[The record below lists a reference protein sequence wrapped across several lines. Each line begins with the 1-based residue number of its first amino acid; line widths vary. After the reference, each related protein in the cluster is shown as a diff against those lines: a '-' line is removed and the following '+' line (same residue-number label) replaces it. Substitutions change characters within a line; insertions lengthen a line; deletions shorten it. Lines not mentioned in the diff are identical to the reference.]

1 MDKVVT
7 SPGDTGGFEFPDTNS
22 DVNKT
27 MVALIETANVD
38 RVYGEPIEFGDTKI
52 IPTSENLTFMGF
64 GFGSGYGQGM
74 SEEDSEEDDEGA
86 PMVGAGSGGGGGGR
100 TFSRPVAVVIASPEG
115 VRVEPIADRTKVIMA
130 AITAAGFMAS
140 MVFRMMRGP
149 QS

>member
-1 MDKVVT
+1 MDKVVS
-7 SPGDTGGFEFPDTNS
+7 SPGDAGGFDFPDTTS

-27 MVALIETANVD
+27 IEALIETANVD
-38 RVYGEPIEFGDTKI
+38 RVYGDPIEVGDTKI

-74 SEEDSEEDDEGA
+74 NEEVEEET
-86 PMVGAGSGGGGGGR
+86 PMVGAGGGGGGGGR

-140 MVFRMMRGP
+140 MVFRMTRGP
-149 QS
+149 KS

>member
-7 SPGDTGGFEFPDTNS
+7 TPGDEGGFEFPDTSS

-27 MVALIETANVD
+27 MEALIETAHVD
-38 RVYGEPIEFGDTKI
+38 RVYGEPIDVGDTKI
-52 IPTSENLTFMGF
+52 IPTSENLTLMGF

-74 SEEDSEEDDEGA
+74 DEDDEEGK
-86 PMVGAGSGGGGGGR
+86 PMVGGAGAGGGGGR

-140 MVFRMMRGP
+140 MVFRMTRGP
-149 QS
+149 KS